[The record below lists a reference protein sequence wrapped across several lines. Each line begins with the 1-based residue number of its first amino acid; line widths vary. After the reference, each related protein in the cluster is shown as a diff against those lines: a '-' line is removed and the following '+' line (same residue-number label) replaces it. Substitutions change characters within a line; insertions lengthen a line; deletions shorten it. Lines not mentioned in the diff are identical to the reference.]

1 MAEKETTAPVE
12 EEVLTEEP
20 AAEEVDPCA
29 ALQAELNEAK
39 DRYLRLAA
47 EYENFR
53 KRTAREKETLFNDG
67 SSHAIS
73 QLLSVYDNLERA
85 VNQPTEDEA
94 YKKGVELTFT
104 QLQEVLSGMN
114 VTLISPLGEA
124 FDPNFHNA
132 VMHVED
138 ESFGENIVAEVF
150 QPGFRMGDRVIRFA
164 MVKVAN

>member
-1 MAEKETTAPVE
+1 MAEKETTTPIE
-12 EEVLTEEP
+12 EETEVLEP
-20 AAEEVDPCA
+20 AAEDPCEK
-29 ALQAELNEAK
+29 LQTELEESK

-53 KRTAREKETLFNDG
+53 KRTAREKETLFKDG

-73 QLLSVYDNLERA
+73 QLLAVYDNLERA
-85 VNQPTEDEA
+85 AGQETSDEA
-94 YKKGVELTFT
+94 YKKGVDLTLT
-104 QLQEVLSGMN
+104 QFNEVLESMG
-114 VTLISPLGEA
+114 VTRISPLGEP

-138 ESFGENIVAEVF
+138 ETLGENTVAEVF

-164 MVKVAN
+164 IVKVAN

>member
-1 MAEKETTAPVE
+1 MSEKENTTPVE
-12 EEVLTEEP
+12 EVE
-20 AAEEVDPCA
+20 AAETAEDPCA
-29 ALQAELNEAK
+29 KLQKELDETK

-53 KRTAREKETLFNDG
+53 KRTAREKETLFGDG
-67 SSHAIS
+67 SSHAIA

-85 VNQPTEDEA
+85 VSQPTEDEA

-104 QLQEVLSGMN
+104 QFKETLSGMK
-114 VTLISPLGEA
+114 VELISPLGEP

-138 ESFGENIVAEVF
+138 ESLGENVVAEVF
-150 QPGFRMGDRVIRFA
+150 QTGFRMGDRVIRYA
-164 MVKVAN
+164 IVKVAN

>member
-1 MAEKETTAPVE
+1 MAEKETTTPIE
-12 EEVLTEEP
+12 EET
-20 AAEEVDPCA
+20 AAPEVKEDPCE
-29 ALQAELNEAK
+29 ALQKELDESK

-53 KRTAREKETLFNDG
+53 KRTAREKEALFNDG

-73 QLLSVYDNLERA
+73 RLLSVYDNLERA
-85 VNQPTEDEA
+85 VGQETEDEA

-104 QLQEVLSGMN
+104 QFNEVLEGMGI
-114 VTLISPLGEA
+114 TRISPLGET

-138 ESFGENIVAEVF
+138 ETLGENTVAEVF

-164 MVKVAN
+164 IVKVAN

>member
-1 MAEKETTAPVE
+1 MAKKENTTPA
-12 EEVLTEEP
+12 EEVLEEET
-20 AAEEVDPCA
+20 ANAEDPCA
-29 ALQAELNEAK
+29 KLQQELDETK

-53 KRTAREKETLFNDG
+53 KRTAREKETLFKDG
-67 SSHAIS
+67 SSHAIA

-85 VNQPTEDEA
+85 VNQPTDDEA

-104 QLQEVLSGMN
+104 QLKETLDGMG
-114 VTLISPLGEA
+114 VSLIAPLGEV

-138 ESFGENIVAEVF
+138 DTLGENVVAEVF
-150 QPGFRMGDRVIRFA
+150 QTGFRMGDRVIRYA
-164 MVKVAN
+164 IVKVAN

>member
-1 MAEKETTAPVE
+1 MAEKETTTPIE
-12 EEVLTEEP
+12 EETVTPEVTE
-20 AAEEVDPCA
+20 DPCEK
-29 ALQAELNEAK
+29 LQKELEESK

-53 KRTAREKETLFNDG
+53 KRTAREKETLFKDG

-85 VNQPTEDEA
+85 VGQETEDEA

-104 QLQEVLSGMN
+104 QFNEVLEGMGI
-114 VTLISPLGEA
+114 TRICPLGEI

-138 ESFGENIVAEVF
+138 EALGENTVVEVF

-164 MVKVAN
+164 IVKVAN

>member
-1 MAEKETTAPVE
+1 MAEKETTTPIE
-12 EEVLTEEP
+12 EETVTQEP
-20 AAEEVDPCA
+20 ANEDPCEK
-29 ALQAELNEAK
+29 LQKELEESK

-53 KRTAREKETLFNDG
+53 KRTAREKETLFKDG

-73 QLLSVYDNLERA
+73 QLLSVYDNQERA
-85 VNQPTEDEA
+85 MGQETSDEA

-104 QLQEVLSGMN
+104 QFNEVLEGMGI
-114 VTLISPLGEA
+114 TRISPLGET
-124 FDPNFHNA
+124 FDPNLHNA

-138 ESFGENIVAEVF
+138 ETLGENTVAEVF

-164 MVKVAN
+164 IVKVAN

>member
-1 MAEKETTAPVE
+1 MAEKETTAPIE
-12 EEVLTEEP
+12 EETV
-20 AAEEVDPCA
+20 AQEVSEDPCE
-29 ALQAELNEAK
+29 ALRKELEESK

-53 KRTAREKETLFNDG
+53 KRTAREKETMFKDG

-85 VNQPTEDEA
+85 VGQETEDEA
-94 YKKGVELTFT
+94 YKKGVKLTFT
-104 QLQEVLSGMN
+104 QFNEVLEGMGI
-114 VTLISPLGEA
+114 TRIAPLGET

-138 ESFGENIVAEVF
+138 EALGENTVAEVF

-164 MVKVAN
+164 IVKVAN